1 MAYQEIFV
9 RMAALEPIAHGDVPP
24 EGERDS
30 EERKGAV
37 RRLPV
42 AWRDPEAGEWRVAWV
57 PAVSG
62 NSLRGMTRRRFA
74 AKFLLAA
81 GIRPGPDS
89 GLDRRVA
96 HLLFA
101 GGSTGKGESDGGKL
115 APMMLRIPPVALLG
129 GSLCG
134 AFVPGRLCV
143 GTAWPV
149 CGPTMRLFAGS
160 PFLPELGRGGMAEL
174 AELGEGEWERGRDE
188 RLTTRYVRFRVP
200 GLPPDPE
207 EAKAAEVLARH
218 SEEEIEAVQRGEEAA
233 RAAGLPA
240 KAVEE
245 IRKALRILENIRRE
259 QMPYPVEA
267 IPAGTILHQR
277 WRLTPPAPEAGEEE
291 EALVA
296 AYHAFLETF
305 LEIGRI
311 GGCTGKGYGLVDAEA
326 RFADGTRFDE
336 ASLGGG
342 FWAAVRARAAEIREA
357 LRELGEAARK
367 AASGGGR
374 GRGKADGAGAAA

>member
-1 MAYQEIFV
+1 VAYQEICV
-9 RMAALEPIAHGDVPP
+9 KMVALEPIAHGDVPP

-42 AWRDPEAGEWRVAWV
+42 AWRDPEAGEWKIAWV

-62 NSLRGMTRRRFA
+62 NSIRGMTRRRFA

-89 GLDRRVA
+89 RLDRRVA

-101 GGSTGKGESDGGKL
+101 GGSTGKGESDGGEL
-115 APMMLRIPPVALLG
+115 APMMLRIPPMALLG
-129 GSLCG
+129 GSLRG
-134 AFVPGRLCV
+134 AFIPGRLCV

-160 PFLPELGRGGMAEL
+160 PFLPELGRGGMEAEL
-174 AELGEGEWERGRDE
+174 AESAWERGRDE
-188 RLTTRYVRFRVP
+188 RLTARYVRFRVP
-200 GLPPDPE
+200 PRLLPPDPE
-207 EAKAAEVLARH
+207 EAWATEVLARH
-218 SEEEIEAVQRGEEAA
+218 SEEEVEIVRQGEEAA

-240 KAVEE
+240 KAIEE
-245 IRKALRILENIRRE
+245 IRKALRILENIRHE

-326 RFADGTRFDE
+326 RFADGVRFHE
-336 ASLGGG
+336 ASRAGD
-342 FWAAVRARAAEIREA
+342 FWAAVRARATEIREA

-367 AASGGGR
+367 AASGKGKK
-374 GRGKADGAGAAA
+374 GKADGAEAAA

>member
-42 AWRDPEAGEWRVAWV
+42 AWRDPEAGEWRIAWV

-62 NSLRGMTRRRFA
+62 NSIRGMTRRRFA

-101 GGSTGKGESDGGKL
+101 GGSTGKGESDGGEL
-115 APMMLRIPPVALLG
+115 AAMMLRIPPVALLG

-174 AELGEGEWERGRDE
+174 AEAAWERSRSE
-188 RLTTRYVRFRVP
+188 RLTARYVRFRVP
-200 GLPPDPE
+200 GLPPDPD
-207 EAKAAEVLARH
+207 EAWAAEVLARH
-218 SEEEIEAVQRGEEAA
+218 SEEEIEAVRRGEEEAM
-233 RAAGLPA
+233 RAAGLSA
-240 KAVEE
+240 KAAKDIE
-245 IRKALRILENIRRE
+245 RALRILENIRHE
-259 QMPYPVEA
+259 QMPHVVEA
-267 IPAGTILHQR
+267 IPAGTVLHQR
-277 WRLTPPAPEAGEEE
+277 WRLTPPAADADEEE
-291 EALVA
+291 GLVVA

-326 RFADGTRFDE
+326 RLAGGARLHE
-336 ASLGGG
+336 ASRAGD
-342 FWAAVRARAAEIREA
+342 FWAAVRARAAEIRDA

-374 GRGKADGAGAAA
+374 RKGEAEAAA